1 MVQVTEAPPRR
12 SARWLPFHGVFAV
25 VVVLVLLLPV
35 APTGIEVL
43 ALVIGYNIAVPVLAR
58 RWQDDELWIT
68 WAVLAPMSVLM
79 VLPDWFLSAILG
91 SITFPD
97 TGSPFVGTMP
107 VFMAGMWTIALLPV
121 MMLGRDVE
129 ARRGAPTAFTA
140 VTLVGLAL
148 FTVAERLAP
157 GIPLWEPLGVTEV
170 LGVAVYVLAPEAALC
185 VATYALVRGA
195 RQRPVV
201 ATAAGIVAVPFMYLG
216 MLASSYQF
224 LG

>member
-1 MVQVTEAPPRR
+1 MVQVTEAPAVT
-12 SARWLPFHGVFAV
+12 SSRWLPLHGAFGV

-35 APTGIEVL
+35 AATGVEVL
-43 ALVIGYNIAVPVLAR
+43 GLVIAYNIAVPLLAR
-58 RWQDDELWIT
+58 RWRDDDLWVT

-97 TGSPFVGTMP
+97 TGSPYVGTMP

-121 MMLGRDVE
+121 MMLGRQVE
-129 ARRGAPTAFTA
+129 AGRAAPAAFTA
-140 VTLVGLAL
+140 VTLAGLAL
-148 FTVAERLAP
+148 FTVAEWLAP
-157 GIPLWEPLGVTEV
+157 TIPLWEPIGVTEV

-185 VATYALVRGA
+185 LATYALVRGA
-195 RQRPVV
+195 RQRPTV
-201 ATAAGIVAVPFMYLG
+201 ATAGGIVAIPFMYLG
-216 MLASSYQF
+216 MLASAYQF

>member
-1 MVQVTEAPPRR
+1 MVQVTEAPSDR
-12 SARWLPFHGVFAV
+12 SSRWLPLHGVFAV
-25 VVVLVLLLPV
+25 IVVLVLLLPV
-35 APTGIEVL
+35 AATGSKVL
-43 ALVIGYNIAVPVLAR
+43 ALVIAYNIAVPVLAR
-58 RWQDDELWIT
+58 QWQDDDLWIT

-79 VLPDWFLSAILG
+79 VLPDWFLSAVLG

-121 MMLGRDVE
+121 MMLGRQVE
-129 ARRGAPTAFTA
+129 AGRGAPAAFIA
-140 VTLVGLAL
+140 VTTVGLAL
-148 FTVAERLAP
+148 FLVAERLAP
-157 GIPLWEPLGVTEV
+157 GIPLWEPLGVAEV
-170 LGVAVYVLAPEAALC
+170 LGVALYVLAPEAALC

-201 ATAAGIVAVPFMYLG
+201 ATAAGIVAIPFMYLG
-216 MLASSYQF
+216 MLATSYQF